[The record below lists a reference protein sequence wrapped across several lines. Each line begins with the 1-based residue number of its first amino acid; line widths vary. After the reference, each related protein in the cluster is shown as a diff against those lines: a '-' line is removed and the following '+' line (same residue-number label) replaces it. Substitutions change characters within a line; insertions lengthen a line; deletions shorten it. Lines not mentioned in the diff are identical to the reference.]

1 MIHRSGDTTSV
12 APAPPS
18 RRARVAAQYTADG
31 TTASSLYSLPDSTRP
46 SIKYYTTSAVLLMA
60 RATLDPKKVLAL
72 PMMGPQDLKLYFEV
86 DVLGLKNYPVY
97 YEKISERMPI
107 MMGINLPCFRILDL
121 LAVQAEYFNS
131 PWLNN
136 TFSFASGNHERVN
149 NTPYLPISN
158 DTVLSRTNYND
169 MTAKDNWKWSVLAK
183 KTIQNRLTVSFQCA
197 RDHLRLPS
205 SKYYYGPQFE
215 PNEVTA
221 FKDSWYWV
229 TQISWGI

>member
-1 MIHRSGDTTSV
+1 
-12 APAPPS
+12 
-18 RRARVAAQYTADG
+18 
-31 TTASSLYSLPDSTRP
+31 
-46 SIKYYTTSAVLLMA
+46 
-60 RATLDPKKVLAL
+60 
-72 PMMGPQDLKLYFEV
+72 
-86 DVLGLKNYPVY
+86 
-97 YEKISERMPI
+97 
-107 MMGINLPCFRILDL
+107 
-121 LAVQAEYFNS
+121 
-131 PWLNN
+131 
-136 TFSFASGNHERVN
+136 
-149 NTPYLPISN
+149 
-158 DTVLSRTNYND
+158 